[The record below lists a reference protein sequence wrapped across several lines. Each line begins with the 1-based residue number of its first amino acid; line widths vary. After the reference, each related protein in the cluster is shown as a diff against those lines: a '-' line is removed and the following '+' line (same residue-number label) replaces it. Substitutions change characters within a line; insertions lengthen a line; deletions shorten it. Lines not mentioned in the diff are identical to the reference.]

1 VRERGPRRA
10 RLDGDQGATL
20 AGASSCTH
28 ADEIHPILFRLRGIT
43 MKKAISFCLSILSL
57 RAPVLQ
63 HEEESDL
70 LQRLREA
77 GL

>member
-1 VRERGPRRA
+1 
-10 RLDGDQGATL
+10 
-20 AGASSCTH
+20 
-28 ADEIHPILFRLRGIT
+28 